1 MTNHHT
7 HYRGYDVMEQSEHWD
22 PHTREI
28 VEKRISKEVI
38 SKLSFFTQIEAE
50 LLEDLCSVLLDEKRI
65 DILSFIINHFD
76 STLSS
81 NLGESQRKKGTPTFP
96 SLLREG
102 LRLLEVYLLTNYK
115 KAEFSSLSTDK
126 QKSMINGM
134 LRGELSLNDPTFP
147 MKEFAKNILSESV
160 SALYSHPDIWSEI
173 GYGGPAYPRGY
184 VRSEIGLTD
193 PWEAKKSG
201 K

>member
-1 MTNHHT
+1 MTDHHT
-7 HYRGYDVMEQSEHWD
+7 HYRDYDVMEQSEHWD

-28 VEKRISKEVI
+28 IEKRISKEVI